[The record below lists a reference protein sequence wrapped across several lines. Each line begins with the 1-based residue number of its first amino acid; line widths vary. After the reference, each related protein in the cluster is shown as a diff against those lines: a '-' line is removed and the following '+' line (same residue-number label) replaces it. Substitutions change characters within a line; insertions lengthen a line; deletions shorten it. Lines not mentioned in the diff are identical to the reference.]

1 MCEPSPALEQTC
13 MDMPALDIR
22 FLGLERPVERPSEGR
37 QNGMSAEGWMIGLR
51 LDWRAIW
58 K

>member
-1 MCEPSPALEQTC
+1 

-22 FLGLERPVERPSEGR
+22 FLGLERPVERPVERPSEGR